1 MNAASLLV
9 LDAVSSAFRAAPRFW
24 KANFCGV
31 RVPGLPPV
39 AGGAADPSLVLSWFY
54 DRYDGTCRSAI
65 RSAWTMRGQTH
76 VVLSWPDSRAV
87 GQSPA
92 QFGATCQELIG
103 AGFFPCVF
111 LCSKDF
117 DPHNDVPGILANIAP
132 VLPFILKRVPLV
144 CIGWE
149 LGIDG
154 WLSATDIQDLT
165 DALAPQFTAYGC
177 RVYVHFQSGYSHFAQ
192 HGGYFADY
200 WNLNVGKLTGVLRQR
215 ILSQTM
221 NEYRNDSGGIVDVL
235 VRFAGNF
242 GVVPDSGFGH
252 PFDDV
257 ELEITAQLQFY
268 NVCTEADGNDWG
280 QWAIETPAQTGPAG
294 SVSVMGSGNGS

>member
-1 MNAASLLV
+1 M
-9 LDAVSSAFRAAPRFW
+9 
-24 KANFCGV
+24 
-31 RVPGLPPV
+31 
-39 AGGAADPSLVLSWFY
+39 
-54 DRYDGTCRSAI
+54 
-65 RSAWTMRGQTH
+65 
-76 VVLSWPDSRAV
+76 
-87 GQSPA
+87 
-92 QFGATCQELIG
+92 
-103 AGFFPCVF
+103 
-111 LCSKDF
+111 
-117 DPHNDVPGILANIAP
+117 
-132 VLPFILKRVPLV
+132 LPFILKRVPLV

-215 ILSQTM
+215 ILTQSLDQ
-221 NEYRNDSGGIVDVL
+221 YRYDSGGIVDVL
-235 VRFAGNF
+235 QRFAGNF
-242 GVVPDSGFGH
+242 GVSSDSGFGH

-257 ELEITAQLQFY
+257 ELEITAQDQFY
-268 NVCTEADGNDWG
+268 GTVSEAQGNLWG

-294 SVSVMGSGNGS
+294 SVRVMGSGNGAAV